1 MLTLLVLGFALGKAV
16 HCWFTRAERD
26 RRWWFGVTTALI
38 GLAIGLWF
46 LRGDLAAQK
55 MIAHLVMPE
64 GLLWLALAGLA
75 CAAWRCERP
84 RLAALAAGCWLAYAL
99 IGNYWFGC
107 WLLDLIE
114 RRVPTVVIEELAPFD
129 AVFVLGGG
137 TDVTNDGQAEFGRS
151 GDRVALAAK
160 LWHLH
165 KTTVLVSSSSVSDEL
180 GGARDLAAETAA
192 LWRGLGVP
200 DTAIVQQPGALITKT
215 EVEGYQHLA
224 TERGWKRM
232 GLITS
237 AWHLPRALA
246 TCKRIGLDVTPLPAD
261 HLGRS
266 PGWSP
271 MYLVP
276 QGRGFDR
283 VGKACWEWLGMLI
296 GR

>member
-1 MLTLLVLGFALGKAV
+1 MLTLLVLAFAFGKAI
-16 HCWFTRAERD
+16 HCWFTRAVRD
-26 RRWWFGVTTALI
+26 RRWWFGVTTSVI
-38 GLAIGLWF
+38 GLMIGLWF
-46 LRGDLAAQK
+46 LQGDLAAQK
-55 MIAHLVMPE
+55 TVAHLMMPE
-64 GLLWLALAGLA
+64 GVLWLALAALVL
-75 CAAWRCERP
+75 AAWRSERP
-84 RLAALAAGCWLAYAL
+84 RLAAAAAGCWLVYSL
-99 IGNYWFGC
+99 IGNFWLGC

-114 RRVPTVVIEELAPFD
+114 RRVPTPDIAEIAPFD

-137 TDVTNDGQAEFGRS
+137 TDVTRDGQAEFGRH

-165 KTTVLVSSSSVSDEL
+165 KTTVLVSSGSVTDEL
-180 GGARDLAAETAA
+180 GGARDLAAETAV

-200 DTAIVQQPGALITKT
+200 ETAIVQQPGALITMT
-215 EVEGYQHLA
+215 EVGGYQRLA
-224 TERGWKRM
+224 AERGWKRL

-237 AWHLPRALA
+237 AWHLPRALS
-246 TCKRIGLDVTPLPAD
+246 TCRRIGLEVTPLPAD
-261 HLGRS
+261 HLGRL

-283 VGKACWEWLGMLI
+283 VGKAWWEWLGMLI

>member
-1 MLTLLVLGFALGKAV
+1 MLTLLVLAFAAGKAI
-16 HCWFTRAERD
+16 HCWLTRATRD
-26 RRWWFGVTTALI
+26 RRWWFGAATAASGLI
-38 GLAIGLWF
+38 VGLWF
-46 LRGDLAAQK
+46 LSGDLAAQK
-55 MIAHLVMPE
+55 TVAHLLMPE
-64 GLLWLALAGLA
+64 GLLWLALALLA
-75 CAAWRCERP
+75 LAAWRAGR
-84 RLAALAAGCWLAYAL
+84 RHLAGGIAGCWLAYAL
-99 IGNYWFGC
+99 IGNFWLGC

-114 RRVPTVVIEELAPFD
+114 RRVPTPDLATLERFD

-137 TDVTNDGQAEFGRS
+137 TDVTNDGQPELGRA
-151 GDRVALAAK
+151 GDRIAFSAR
-160 LWHLH
+160 LWHQG
-165 KTTVLVSSSSVSDEL
+165 KTAVLVGSGSVSDEL

-200 DTAIVQQPGALITKT
+200 DAAIVQQPGALITMT
-215 EVEGYQHLA
+215 EVAGYQRLA
-224 TERGWKRM
+224 AERGWRRL
-232 GLITS
+232 GLVTS

-246 TCKRIGLDVTPLPAD
+246 TCRRIGLEVTPLPAD

-283 VGKACWEWLGMLI
+283 VGKACWEWLGMLV

>member
-1 MLTLLVLGFALGKAV
+1 MLTLFVLAFALAKAV
-16 HCWFTRAERD
+16 HCWSDRGQRD
-26 RRWWFGVTTALI
+26 RDWWLGLAAAVI
-38 GLAIGLWF
+38 GLGVGLWF

-55 MIAHLVMPE
+55 TIAFLLLPV
-64 GLLWLALAGLA
+64 GLLWLALAALA
-75 CAAWRCERP
+75 LAAWRVERP
-84 RLAALAAGCWLAYAL
+84 RLAMTLAGLWCAYAL
-99 IGNYWFGC
+99 LGNYWFGC

-114 RRVPTVVIEELAPFD
+114 RRVPSPVAEELAPFD

-137 TDVTNDGQAEFGRS
+137 TDVAPDGRPEFGRA

-160 LWHLH
+160 LWHLR
-165 KTTVLVSSSSVSDEL
+165 KAAVLVSSGSVSDEL
-180 GGARDLAAETAA
+180 GGARDLASETAA

-200 DTAIVQQPGALITKT
+200 DAAIVQQPGALITMT
-215 EVEGYQHLA
+215 EVGGYQRLA
-224 TERGWKRM
+224 RERGWQRL
-232 GLITS
+232 GLISS

-246 TCKRIGLDVTPLPAD
+246 ICRRIGLEVTPLPAD
-261 HLGRS
+261 HLGRA

-283 VGKACWEWLGMLI
+283 VDKACWEWLGMLI